1 LGARGPSALRRT
13 TITGISSGAVAIDT
27 GQLIAGHYRLVEHIG
42 SGAMGVVWRA
52 VDVRLER
59 SVAIKQILPQPG
71 VSEAERDN
79 MRQRAMREAK
89 NAARFQH
96 PNAIVVFDIAED
108 GGDPCLVMEYL
119 NGPSLSAVLAD
130 QGTLPVGQVARIGE
144 QVAAALVAAHRA
156 GIVHRDVK
164 PGNILIDETGT
175 AKITDF
181 GISRAAGDMTLTQ
194 TGLIGGT
201 PAYLAPEL
209 ARGADPVPS
218 SDVFALGATLYQA
231 IEGQT
236 PYGNTTNQLA
246 LLYAAANGQ
255 INPPTQAGP
264 ATALLMSLLR
274 SEPAERPSMAEAR
287 ERLAAL
293 TAGEPTP
300 PMAPLLLSGNQG
312 DRVGS
317 RPPWQRAEAKS
328 PTSAP
333 IPAQKAPSNPPR
345 TPTAAFMPMRS
356 PSAPP
361 GPKAPGPQTPPRPV
375 APLTPPPT
383 PPRPQPAQNRP
394 PAPPR
399 TPAAAAPSYSGGGS
413 TGMSADT
420 KRKAAILAG
429 GAAAVV
435 VVAVVVFLVLSNG
448 SGNDK
453 SAPPAGQQQQTS
465 NSASAPTSNSAP
477 SSSSAP
483 PVGSNGN
490 VQWQPAGA
498 RVVDFYSTVGS
509 NPAAA
514 WAMLTPTAQAAYGD
528 VGNFTAYWS
537 QHQLSGYKGASA
549 YKGNN
554 PDGSVNIRINLFTD
568 SGTTQQVVQ
577 VLAAQD
583 GTLML
588 NSDPRP
594 GAIAPNQ

>member
-1 LGARGPSALRRT
+1 M
-13 TITGISSGAVAIDT
+13 DT

-96 PNAIVVFDIAED
+96 PNAIVVFDIAEH

-119 NGPSLSAVLAD
+119 NGPSLSAVLAE
-130 QGTLPVGQVARIGE
+130 QGPLPVGQVARIGE

-255 INPPTQAGP
+255 VNPPTQAGP

-274 SEPAERPSMAEAR
+274 PEPGERPSMAEAR
-287 ERLAAL
+287 ERLATLA
-293 TAGEPTP
+293 TGEPAQP
-300 PMAPLLLSGNQG
+300 PLLSGNRG
-312 DRVGS
+312 AGTGAGPP
-317 RPPWQRAEAKS
+317 PPWQRVGAGPQS
-328 PTSAP
+328 PSSAP
-333 IPAQKAPSNPPR
+333 IPAQKTPSNPPR

-356 PSAPP
+356 PAAPP
-361 GPKAPGPQTPPRPV
+361 ATPPR
-375 APLTPPPT
+375 A
-383 PPRPQPAQNRP
+383 QPAAQRP
-394 PAPPR
+394 VPS
-399 TPAAAAPSYSGGGS
+399 AAAPNYSAGPAQRPGN
-413 TGMSADT
+413 
-420 KRKAAILAG
+420 KRRTALLAG

-435 VVAVVVFLVLSNG
+435 AVAVIVFLVLSNSSG
-448 SGNDK
+448 SNGGTTAQQGQTPSSAPRT
-453 SAPPAGQQQQTS
+453 SAPPSTTSTPNGALGQTPTEGKITDYGAAGMLIT
-465 NSASAPTSNSAP
+465 NGFFADPSANWAHLT
-477 SSSSAP
+477 
-483 PVGSNGN
+483 
-490 VQWQPAGA
+490 
-498 RVVDFYSTVGS
+498 
-509 NPAAA
+509 PAA
-514 WAMLTPTAQAAYGD
+514 QAVYGSQSA
-528 VGNFTAYWS
+528 FQQYWS
-537 QHQLSGYKGASA
+537 AHKINRYESARADSGGGNADGSITMNLTVDGNRRGYRVIQSSGQMLIDSDTRLDAGGAS
-549 YKGNN
+549 G
-554 PDGSVNIRINLFTD
+554 
-568 SGTTQQVVQ
+568 Q
-577 VLAAQD
+577 
-583 GTLML
+583 
-588 NSDPRP
+588 
-594 GAIAPNQ
+594 

>member
-1 LGARGPSALRRT
+1 
-13 TITGISSGAVAIDT
+13 
-27 GQLIAGHYRLVEHIG
+27 
-42 SGAMGVVWRA
+42 MGVVWRA

-96 PNAIVVFDIAED
+96 PNAIVVFDVAEH

-119 NGPSLSAVLAD
+119 DGPSLSAVLSE

-255 INPPTQAGP
+255 VNPPTQAGP

-274 SEPAERPSMAEAR
+274 SEASERPSMAEAR

-293 TAGEPTP
+293 ATGEPA
-300 PMAPLLLSGNQG
+300 APQQLLSGNRG
-312 DRVGS
+312 PGSNGS
-317 RPPWQRAEAKS
+317 RPPWARTA
-328 PTSAP
+328 AP
-333 IPAQKAPSNPPR
+333 AAAAAPAPKTPSNPPR
-345 TPTAAFMPMRS
+345 TPTAAFMPMGA
-356 PSAPP
+356 PSRPAPP
-361 GPKAPGPQTPPRPV
+361 PN
-375 APLTPPPT
+375 T
-383 PPRPQPAQNRP
+383 PPRPQPAVRP
-394 PAPPR
+394 TPTTAAAPNYSGAGSGAR
-399 TPAAAAPSYSGGGS
+399 VSPAAA
-413 TGMSADT
+413 
-420 KRKAAILAG
+420 RKKKMAFLAG

-435 VVAVVVFLVLSNG
+435 AVALVVFLVLS
-448 SGNDK
+448 SGQDK
-453 SAPPAGQQQQTS
+453 GAPSANAQPP
-465 NSASAPTSNSAP
+465 APTSSAP
-477 SSSSAP
+477 VTPSSTPSSSAP
-483 PVGSNGN
+483 PVKSSGN
-490 VQWQPAGA
+490 VEWGPAGQLA
-498 RVVDFYSTVGS
+498 VNFYKDAGS
-509 NPAAA
+509 PTA
-514 WAMLTPTAQAAYGD
+514 WAMLTPSVQATLGDQAA
-528 VGNFTAYWS
+528 FASYWAQNKPTS
-537 QHQLSGYKGASA
+537 YRGANVYKHQ
-549 YKGNN
+549 NN
-554 PDGSVNIRINLFTD
+554 PDGSADVQITLTMQD
-568 SGTTQQVVQ
+568 GSSMQKVVQ
-577 VLAAQD
+577 VIATED
-583 GTLML
+583 GTLMI
-588 NSDPRP
+588 NSDPRLGGSTP
-594 GAIAPNQ
+594 AQ